1 MSSPAAR
8 ARARLRED
16 TIARL
21 RAFLADHPPPDG
33 TERVILFGSLA
44 RGDFH
49 PWSDADIAVLDARE
63 DWAEA
68 ERAAHE
74 AAEAFGVEADV
85 SFWEELFGRVR
96 AEALRDGVAC
106 G

>member
-1 MSSPAAR
+1 VNGLVA
-8 ARARLRED
+8 L
-16 TIARL
+16 L
-21 RAFLADHPPPDG
+21 
-33 TERVILFGSLA
+33 GSLA

-49 PWSDADIAVLDARE
+49 PLSDADTAVLDAGE